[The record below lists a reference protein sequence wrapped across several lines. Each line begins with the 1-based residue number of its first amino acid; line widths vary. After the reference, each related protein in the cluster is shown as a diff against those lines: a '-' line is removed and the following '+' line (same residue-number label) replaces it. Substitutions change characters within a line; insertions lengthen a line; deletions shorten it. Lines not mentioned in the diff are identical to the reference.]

1 MRNYASLYPNRHHT
15 IPTMMHLQAASE
27 ELFAALPA
35 EFSKSE
41 FNAIRSQLG
50 NRGLS
55 YASARK
61 YGIIVV
67 VREEP
72 CKRLMT
78 CEFWTNPVTGEKY
91 TYEEYMELS
100 KKKGFKEE
108 KTDLSTARFY
118 IKEGKRDAAKAIYDR
133 FDSPVLHTVLACVL
147 LVALYSCM
155 FFCMPGILNLVNSIF
170 S

>member
-1 MRNYASLYPNRHHT
+1 MRNYVSLHPNRHHT

-41 FNAIRSQLG
+41 FNAIRQQLG
-50 NRGLS
+50 NRGIS

-72 CKRLMT
+72 CKREAT
-78 CEFWTNPVTGEKY
+78 EEFWTNPVTGEKY
-91 TYEEYMELS
+91 TYWELDEKWSKEIATQFGVEYMLYHGTYAHAPSFWGLPHGEETREVDCYRNIFRLDVE
-100 KKKGFKEE
+100 KFKSF
-108 KTDLSTARFY
+108 L
-118 IKEGKRDAAKAIYDR
+118 
-133 FDSPVLHTVLACVL
+133 
-147 LVALYSCM
+147 
-155 FFCMPGILNLVNSIF
+155 
-170 S
+170 

>member
-1 MRNYASLYPNRHHT
+1 MRNYVSTHPNRHHT
-15 IPTMMHLQAASE
+15 IPTMMHLQAACE

-41 FNAIRSQLG
+41 FNAIRQQLG

-72 CKRLMT
+72 CKRKAT
-78 CEFWTNPVTGEKY
+78 CDFWTNPVTGEKY
-91 TYEEYMELS
+91 TYDELDQKWSKEIASQFGVEYMHYHGSYAYAPSFWGLPHGEETREVDCYRNIFRLDVE
-100 KKKGFKEE
+100 KFKSF
-108 KTDLSTARFY
+108 L
-118 IKEGKRDAAKAIYDR
+118 
-133 FDSPVLHTVLACVL
+133 
-147 LVALYSCM
+147 
-155 FFCMPGILNLVNSIF
+155 
-170 S
+170 

>member
-1 MRNYASLYPNRHHT
+1 MRNYVSVHPNRHHT

-50 NRGLS
+50 NRGIS

-72 CKRLMT
+72 CKRETT

-91 TYEEYMELS
+91 TWDELDSKWSKEIASQFGVEYLVKFGNHCYSAPSFWGLPHAEETREVDCYRNIFRLDVE
-100 KKKGFKEE
+100 KFKSF
-108 KTDLSTARFY
+108 L
-118 IKEGKRDAAKAIYDR
+118 
-133 FDSPVLHTVLACVL
+133 
-147 LVALYSCM
+147 
-155 FFCMPGILNLVNSIF
+155 
-170 S
+170 